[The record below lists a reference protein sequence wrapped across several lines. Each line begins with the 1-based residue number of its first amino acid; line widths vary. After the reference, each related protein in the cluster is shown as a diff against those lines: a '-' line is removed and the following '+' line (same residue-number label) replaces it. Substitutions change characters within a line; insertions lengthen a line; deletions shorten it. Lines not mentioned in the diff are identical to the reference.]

1 MSNSVLKIY
10 PQNCPQQAEDYQGLM
25 QAVDDIGAASLAL
38 ASTGGAQAYSQF
50 ITAREDFQALLKL
63 LTVRYRYVEYQ

>member
-1 MSNSVLKIY
+1 MNYKVLKIY
-10 PQNCPQQAEDYQGLM
+10 PENCSQQTEDYQGLM

-38 ASTGGAQAYSQF
+38 ANSGGAQAYSQF